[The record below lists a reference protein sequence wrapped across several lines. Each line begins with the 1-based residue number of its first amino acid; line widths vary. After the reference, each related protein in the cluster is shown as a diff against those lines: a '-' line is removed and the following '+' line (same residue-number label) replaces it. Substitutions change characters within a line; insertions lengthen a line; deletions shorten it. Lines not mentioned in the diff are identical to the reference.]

1 VDNGD
6 IGNNR
11 WNLCRTPASRSDS
24 LSGRRRSSVAV
35 PFSPAYLAQVPE
47 TPAVAP
53 EPLYLAG
60 LNPPQRE
67 AVLTTEGPVLVLAGA
82 GTGKTAALTARLAHL
97 IASRKAWPSQVLAV
111 TFTNKAA
118 REMKQRVAALSGG
131 ALEGMPWLGTFHS
144 VAARMLRSHAELVG
158 LQSNFNIL
166 DTDDQLRVMKQLISA
181 AGLDEKRWPARQLAG
196 LIDRWKNRGWTPA
209 EVDAGESEGFAAGRG
224 ADLYKQYQDRLKTL
238 NVCDF
243 GDLLLHMLVIFRR
256 HSDVLAGYR
265 ERFRYILVDEYQDTN
280 QAQYEWLKLLA
291 EPRRNLCCV
300 GDDDQSIYSWR
311 GAEVAN
317 ILRFEKEFPGA
328 KIIRL
333 EQNYRSTSHIL
344 AAADGLIGHNAG
356 RLGKTLWTDAGEGE
370 KVRAIGVWD
379 GPEEARRIGEEIE
392 SHQIK
397 GGSLDDVAILVRAQ
411 FQTREFEERFI
422 AIGLNYQ
429 IIGGFRFYERAEIR
443 DAIAY
448 LRLIQQPADDLAFE
462 RIVNQPKRGLGDKAI
477 ATIHKFARSSQQP
490 LLIAAASILGTDELT
505 PQARRSL
512 GNFVADIARWREM
525 AASSSP
531 GFPGEGD
538 RAERGGGALPHPE
551 LARILL
557 DESGYTAMLQ
567 ADRSAE
573 SAGRLENLAELT
585 RAMEEYESLQAFLEH
600 VSLVMDNDEARIGDR
615 VTIMT
620 IHAAK
625 GLEFDIV
632 YLPGWEEGVFPSQR
646 SLDEGGLAALEEERR
661 LAYVAITRARRKAT
675 VMHAA
680 NRRIYG
686 QWTSSIPSR
695 FLAELPDPHIDQET
709 TMTGGESL
717 WRAQWSE
724 RSDPFAHVARPSR
737 GPGWQRA
744 TRTNYNPDPQ
754 RIIEARASA
763 VSLGNKGRDDLSLG
777 QRVFHGK
784 FGYGTISAIEGNKL
798 EIDFE
803 KAGRKK
809 VLDSFVSAG

>member
-1 VDNGD
+1 MCSGLWITGISGTT
-6 IGNNR
+6 IGTFPNPALVAR
-11 WNLCRTPASRSDS
+11 IAPASY
-24 LSGRRRSSVAV
+24 LLHV
-35 PFSPAYLAQVPE
+35 PESPVPTPEPAYLQ
-47 TPAVAP
+47 
-53 EPLYLAG
+53 G

-67 AVLTTEGPVLVLAGA
+67 AVLTTEGPALVLAGA

-97 IASRKAWPSQVLAV
+97 IATRRAWPSQILAV

-118 REMKQRVAALSGG
+118 REMKERVAAISGG
-131 ALEGMPWLGTFHS
+131 AIEGMPWLGTFHS

-158 LQSNFNIL
+158 LQSNFTIL
-166 DTDDQLRVMKQLISA
+166 DTDDQLRVLKQLIVASN
-181 AGLDEKRWPARQLAG
+181 LDEKRWPARQLAG

-209 EVDAGESEGFAAGRG
+209 QIDAGESEGFAAGRG
-224 ADLYKQYQDRLKTL
+224 ADLYGQYQERLKAL
-238 NVCDF
+238 NACDF
-243 GDLLLHMLVIFRR
+243 GDLLLHMLVVFR
-256 HSDVLAGYR
+256 HHPDVVGNYR

-280 QAQYEWLKLLA
+280 SSQYEWLKLLA

-317 ILRFEKEFPGA
+317 ILRFEKDFPGA

-344 AAADGLIGHNAG
+344 AAADGLISHNAG
-356 RLGKTLWTDAGEGE
+356 RLGKTLWTDAGNGE
-370 KVRAIGVWD
+370 KVRVIGIWD
-379 GPEEARRIGEEIE
+379 GPEEARRIGEEAE
-392 SHQIK
+392 SHMRA
-397 GGSLDDVAILVRAQ
+397 GGSLDDIAILVRAQ
-411 FQTREFEERFI
+411 FQTRELEERFI
-422 AIGLNYQ
+422 AIGLSYQ

-448 LRLIQQPADDLAFE
+448 LRVVTQPADDLAFE
-462 RIVNQPKRGLGDKAI
+462 RIVNQPKRGLGNKAV
-477 ATIHKFARSSQQP
+477 ATIHRHARATQQP
-490 LLIAAASILGTDELT
+490 LLLAAATLLDSDELT

-512 GNFVADIARWREM
+512 GNFVGDIARWRQM
-525 AASSSP
+525 S
-531 GFPGEGD
+531 GEI
-538 RAERGGGALPHPE
+538 AHPE
-551 LARILL
+551 LARLLL

-585 RAMEEYESLQAFLEH
+585 RAMEEYESLGAFLEH
-600 VSLVMDNDEARIGDR
+600 VSLVMDNDEARQGDR

-625 GLEFDIV
+625 GLEFDTL

-661 LAYVAITRARRKAT
+661 LAYVAITRARRRCTILHAT
-675 VMHAA
+675 

-695 FLAELPDPHIDQET
+695 FLAELPKDHIEEET

-724 RSDPFAHVARPSR
+724 RADPFAHVARPSR

-744 TRTNYNPDPQ
+744 SRVSYNPEPQ
-754 RIIEARASA
+754 RVIEARASA
-763 VSLGNKGRDDLSLG
+763 VTLGNQGRTDLALG

-784 FGYGTISAIEGNKL
+784 FGYGTIAVIEGNKL

-803 KAGRKK
+803 HSGRKK
-809 VLDSFVSAG
+809 VLDSFVSADS

>member
-6 IGNNR
+6 FGNNR
-11 WNLCRTPASRSDS
+11 WNHFESF
-24 LSGRRRSSVAV
+24 GSVAV
-35 PFSPAYLAQVPE
+35 SFPLSYLGQVPELPALNPEPAYLH
-47 TPAVAP
+47 
-53 EPLYLAG
+53 G

-97 IASRKAWPSQVLAV
+97 IATRKAWPSQILAV

-118 REMKQRVAALSGG
+118 REMKERISQISGG
-131 ALEGMPWLGTFHS
+131 VIQGMPWLGTFHS

-158 LQSNFNIL
+158 LQSNFTIL
-166 DTDDQLRVMKQLISA
+166 DTDDQLRVLKQLISA
-181 AGLDEKRWPARQLAG
+181 ANLDEKRWPARQLAG
-196 LIDRWKNRGWTPA
+196 LIDRWKNRGWTPRQ
-209 EVDAGESEGFAAGRG
+209 VDAGESEAFAAGRG
-224 ADLYKQYQDRLKTL
+224 AELYGQYQDRLRTL
-238 NVCDF
+238 NACDF
-243 GDLLLHMLVIFRR
+243 GDLLLHMLVIFRT
-256 HSDVLAGYR
+256 HADVLDAYR
-265 ERFRYILVDEYQDTN
+265 DRFRYLLVDEYQDTN
-280 QAQYEWLKLLA
+280 QGQYEWLKLLA

-317 ILRFEKEFPGA
+317 ILRFEKDFTGA

-344 AAADGLIGHNAG
+344 SAADGLIAHNAG
-356 RLGKTLWTDAGEGE
+356 RLGKTLWTDAGDGE
-370 KVRAIGVWD
+370 KVRVIGVWD
-379 GPEEARRIGEEIE
+379 GPEEARRVGEEAE
-392 SHQIK
+392 SHMRR
-397 GGSLDDVAILVRAQ
+397 GGSLDDIAILVRAQ

-422 AIGLNYQ
+422 AIGLSYQ

-448 LRLIQQPADDLAFE
+448 LRLVSQPADDLAFE
-462 RIVNQPKRGLGDKAI
+462 RIVNQPKRGLGDKAV
-477 ATIHKFARSSQQP
+477 ATIHRHARVTQQP
-490 LLIAAASILGTDELT
+490 LLLAAATLLDSDELT
-505 PQARRSL
+505 SQARRSL
-512 GNFVADIARWREM
+512 GNFVADIARWRQM
-525 AASSSP
+525 SS
-531 GFPGEGD
+531 E
-538 RAERGGGALPHPE
+538 LPHPE

-573 SAGRLENLAELT
+573 SAGRLENLSELT
-585 RAMEEYESLQAFLEH
+585 RAMEEYDSLGAFLEH
-600 VSLVMDNDEARIGDR
+600 VSLVMDNDEARQGDR

-632 YLPGWEEGVFPSQR
+632 YLAGWEEGVFPSQR
-646 SLDEGGLAALEEERR
+646 ALDEGGLASLEEERR
-661 LAYVAITRARRKAT
+661 LAYVAITRARRRAT
-675 VMHAA
+675 IFHAA

-695 FLAELPDPHIDQET
+695 FLAELPKPHIEEET
-709 TMTGGESL
+709 TMSGGESL

-724 RSDPFAHVARPSR
+724 RADPFAHLGPAQSMRASTR

-744 TRTNYNPDPQ
+744 SRGNFNPEPTRV
-754 RIIEARASA
+754 IEARASA
-763 VSLGNKGRDDLSLG
+763 VSLGNQGRTDLELG

-784 FGYGTISAIEGNKL
+784 FGYGTIAAIEGNKL

-803 KAGRKK
+803 HAGRKK
-809 VLDSFVSAG
+809 VLDSFVSSE

>member
-1 VDNGD
+1 
-6 IGNNR
+6 
-11 WNLCRTPASRSDS
+11 
-24 LSGRRRSSVAV
+24 
-35 PFSPAYLAQVPE
+35 VPE
-47 TPAVAP
+47 TPVLAP
-53 EPLYLAG
+53 EPAYLEG

-82 GTGKTAALTARLAHL
+82 GTGKTRVLTTRIAHILSLGLAY
-97 IASRKAWPSQVLAV
+97 PSQILAV

-118 REMKQRVAALSGG
+118 REMKERVAAVSGG
-131 ALEGMPWLGTFHS
+131 AIEGMPWLGTFHS

-158 LQSNFNIL
+158 LQANFTIL
-166 DTDDQLRVMKQLISA
+166 DTDDQLRVLKQLIQA
-181 AGLDEKRWPARQLAG
+181 ANLDEKRWPARQLAG
-196 LIDRWKNRGWTPA
+196 LVDRWKNRGWTPA
-209 EVDAGESEGFAAGRG
+209 EVDAGEAEAFAAGRG
-224 ADLYKQYQDRLKTL
+224 AALYAAYQERLKTL
-238 NVCDF
+238 NACDF

-256 HSDVLAGYR
+256 HPDVLEGYR
-265 ERFRYILVDEYQDTN
+265 NRFRYILVDEYQDTHSG
-280 QAQYEWLKLLA
+280 QYEWLRLLA
-291 EPRRNLCCV
+291 EPRNNLCCV

-317 ILRFEKEFPGA
+317 ILRFEKDFPGA
-328 KIIRL
+328 TIIRL

-344 AAADGLIGHNAG
+344 TAADGLIAHNAG
-356 RLGKTLWTDAGEGE
+356 RLGKSLWTDAGEGE
-370 KVRAIGVWD
+370 LVRVIGVWD
-379 GPEEARRIGEEIE
+379 GPEEARRVGEEAE
-392 SHQIK
+392 SHMRA
-397 GGSLDDVAILVRAQ
+397 GRSLDDIAILVRAQ

-422 AIGLNYQ
+422 AIGLPYR

-448 LRLIQQPADDLAFE
+448 LRLITQPADDLAFE
-462 RIVNQPKRGLGDKAI
+462 RIVNQPKRGLGDKAV
-477 ATIHKFARSSQQP
+477 ATIHRHARATQQP
-490 LLIAAASILGTDELT
+490 LLLAAATLLDSDELT

-512 GNFVADIARWREM
+512 GNFVADIARWRGMLGSSLPQSASDEDPSQ
-525 AASSSP
+525 AA
-531 GFPGEGD
+531 
-538 RAERGGGALPHPE
+538 AAANHAE
-551 LARILL
+551 LARIVLE
-557 DESGYTAMLQ
+557 ESGYTAMLQ

-585 RAMEEYESLQAFLEH
+585 RAMEDYDSLGGFLEH
-600 VSLVMDNDEARIGDR
+600 VSLVMDNDEAREGDR

-625 GLEFDIV
+625 GLEFDTV

-646 SLDEGGLAALEEERR
+646 ALDEGGLAALEEERR
-661 LAYVAITRARRKAT
+661 LAYVAITRARRKCT
-675 VMHAA
+675 IFHAA

-695 FLAELPDPHIDQET
+695 FLAELPDDHIEQET

-724 RSDPFAHVARPSR
+724 RADPFAHVARPSR

-744 TRTNYNPDPQ
+744 SRTAYNPEPQ

-763 VSLGNKGRDDLSLG
+763 VSLGNQGRTDLALG
-777 QRVFHGK
+777 QRIFHTK
-784 FGYGTISAIEGNKL
+784 FGYGTIEAIEGNKL
-798 EIDFE
+798 EIEFE

-809 VLDSFVSAG
+809 VLDSFVSAS